1 MALILRAAGGR
12 HFSIPDRSAHLFGH
26 ARRYP
31 LSRAPP
37 GSYPSKAT
45 REGKSACEVHAYHRA
60 DAVEQAA
67 KLAEVSA
74 IEEVYPY
81 RFIRE
86 MQRP

>member
-1 MALILRAAGGR
+1 MALILRAAGSR

-26 ARRYP
+26 ARWHPRR
-31 LSRAPP
+31 RAPP

-45 REGKSACEVHAYHRA
+45 REGKSVCEVHAYHRA

-67 KLAEVSA
+67 KLSEVSA

-81 RFIRE
+81 RFIWE
-86 MQRP
+86 MQQV